1 MLLQHVRASDGAALE
16 PVTFA
21 PSKIIGIGQNYRAH
35 AAEMGKGIPSEPLM
49 FLKPPSALCGD
60 GATIVRPRGYARV
73 DHEAELGVVIGTRAR
88 RVRREDALAHVLG
101 YVCVNDVTVRDL
113 QAKDGQWTRAKG
125 FDGFCPVGPR
135 LVAGLDPADLRII
148 ARVNG
153 AVRQDSRTSDLIFDV
168 PTLIAFVSQHMTLE
182 PGDLISTGTP
192 AGVGNLVP
200 GDVVEIEIEGVGVL
214 RNSIIDDEAG
224 A

>member
-1 MLLQHVRASDGAALE
+1 MLLAHVRAGDGATLE

-49 FLKPPSALCGD
+49 FLKPPSALCAD
-60 GATIVRPRGYARV
+60 GASILRPAGYARV
-73 DHEAELGVVIGTRAR
+73 DHEAELGVVIGRRAH
-88 RVRREDALAHVLG
+88 RVSREDALAHVLG
-101 YVCVNDVTVRDL
+101 FVCVNDVTVRDL

-125 FDGFCPVGPR
+125 FDSFCPVGPR
-135 LVAGLDPADLRII
+135 LVSGLDPRDLRIV

-153 AVRQDSRTSDLIFDV
+153 TVRQDSRTSDLIFDV
-168 PTLIAFVSQHMTLE
+168 PTLIAFVSRHMTLE

-200 GDVVEIEIEGVGVL
+200 GDVVEVEIEGVGVL
-214 RNSIIDDEAG
+214 RNPVVAEEP
-224 A
+224 